1 MSDGVFIRCST
12 FAILIMLS
20 NVRITVTIPVSTAP
34 DATDFF
40 IAFMFPAPKCCAVTT
55 VNPAVTPCR
64 KPMIRNTSVPHA
76 PTAASAALP
85 TNFPTKTAEKYYR

>member
-64 KPMIRNTSVPHA
+64 NPMIRNTSVPHA
-76 PTAASAALP
+76 PTAASAAFP
-85 TNFPTKTAEKYYR
+85 TNFPTITVSAIL